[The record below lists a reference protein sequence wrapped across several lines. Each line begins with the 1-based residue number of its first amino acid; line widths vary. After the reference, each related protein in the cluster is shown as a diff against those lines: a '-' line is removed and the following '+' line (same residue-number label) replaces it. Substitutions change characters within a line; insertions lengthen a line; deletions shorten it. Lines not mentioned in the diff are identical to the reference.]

1 MTTLHGELLR
11 AQDMMADGPG
21 AWMKNQSK
29 RRAGEVI
36 RAYPLGLNSPGAFME
51 IRKNAQY
58 APYVH
63 LDAKP
68 EDPVAPPQT

>member
-1 MTTLHGELLR
+1 MTTPHGELLR

-36 RAYPLGLNSPGAFME
+36 RAYPLGLNSPGAFYG
-51 IRKNAQY
+51 N
-58 APYVH
+58 P
-63 LDAKP
+63 
-68 EDPVAPPQT
+68 

>member
-1 MTTLHGELLR
+1 MTTPHGELLR

-36 RAYPLGLNSPGAFME
+36 PRVPARAEFGGLSME

-68 EDPVAPPQT
+68 EEPVPPPQT